1 MWKFGGRTRLRLSKK
16 IKMFIKKLQDENEEF
31 KGNITWLKLQDQ
43 ELQDLKQKVTIWE
56 TIKRKWIEALFLHK
70 KQQEVL
76 DSQVKTLTKEKEEN
90 VLTNLELVNLNNVF
104 MLQSEELRRKATKAK
119 KTKLLEETKEY
130 QKYVEHLQTQF
141 KMAQEQRKSLD
152 PTGVK
157 KKIKL

>member
-70 KQQEVL
+70 KQ
-76 DSQVKTLTKEKEEN
+76 
-90 VLTNLELVNLNNVF
+90 
-104 MLQSEELRRKATKAK
+104 
-119 KTKLLEETKEY
+119 
-130 QKYVEHLQTQF
+130 
-141 KMAQEQRKSLD
+141 
-152 PTGVK
+152 
-157 KKIKL
+157 